1 MGVTS
6 PPIGL
11 DFRNRTCHEHLLL
24 IFKPTE
30 ILCKKGHVKI
40 LFFVCV
46 NIDLARGGSSR
57 ISLPT
62 SEAHTIKKMF
72 FDIGVPQK
80 TAMLVGTST
89 GIDPM
94 CQRDD
99 VAYAAVVAAFWF
111 STPFQQHC
119 QPWLYLL

>member
-1 MGVTS
+1 MDLTTFRFDIELVGVTS

-62 SEAHTIKKMF
+62 SEAHTIKKMLPMMMWF
-72 FDIGVPQK
+72 VVSN
-80 TAMLVGTST
+80 MLFMVNPSMMTPNSSLT
-89 GIDPM
+89 VFI
-94 CQRDD
+94 RK
-99 VAYAAVVAAFWF
+99 VAKQ
-111 STPFQQHC
+111 TD
-119 QPWLYLL
+119 